1 MVILNTVSDADVH
14 SVPQFIRKKLSS
26 LLSVYGTD
34 SLIDYGSVIIIET
47 EEELPYINI
56 SAIEFT
62 EKILCDDSVC
72 WHLTIPRNNSF
83 CEEIFVEQQ
92 IMSDSLLQECEA
104 VRERTVHG
112 YELQF

>member
-26 LLSVYGTD
+26 LLSVYGSD

-72 WHLTIPRNNSF
+72 WHLTIPRNNNF
-83 CEEIFVEQQ
+83 CEEIFVDEALMNEEL
-92 IMSDSLLQECEA
+92 IEACEA
-104 VRERTVHG
+104 NKERTVHD
-112 YELQF
+112 YEL